1 MLWKLYVQNKWR
13 FSPKQNK
20 ERKRI
25 RAVQS
30 QRIRAV
36 QSRKAAIARKER
48 QWDYKNKKIWAK
60 TFKDALEKYNKLSAK
75 DRNRLTEIF

>member
-30 QRIRAV
+30 RN
-36 QSRKAAIARKER
+36 AAIARKER
-48 QWDYKNKKIWAK
+48 KWDYKNKKIWAK

-75 DRNRLTEIF
+75 DKKRLTEIFE